1 MVVTV
6 NERLKDLRSET
17 KLKLEEF
24 SSLLGLSKST
34 ISDYEQDGNTVPFDY
49 IIKVA
54 KVCNVST
61 DYIAGLSE
69 TRNPTDI
76 DVKKLHLSDKAIE
89 KLCNPSFNPNVLS
102 EMIETDEFSPFMRD
116 MEIYINGYV
125 EEGLGYY
132 NIAMNSNRKKLEYQ
146 TNNDANSIISR
157 ELDLI
162 RVSQD
167 DYFTTLFGKDIIP
180 IANRLKEKHKE
191 SSSTSNFKIEDE
203 DISDLFV
210 GFLDENGNIKKDKGT
225 LAKGI
230 LVLIK
235 KLMIRSNF
243 SEIKANAFMDR
254 IQPILSFLIHESPT
268 IETNSRKRR
277 NSKKSSEE

>member
-17 KLKLEEF
+17 KLKLGEF

-102 EMIETDEFSPFMRD
+102 EMIETDEFNPFMRD

-277 NSKKSSEE
+277 NNQENSK

>member
-17 KLKLEEF
+17 NLKLVEF

-34 ISDYEQDGNTVPFDY
+34 ISDYEQDGNAVPFDY

-102 EMIETDEFSPFMRD
+102 EMIETDEFNPFMRD

-146 TNNDANSIISR
+146 TNNDANSIVSR

-277 NSKKSSEE
+277 NNQENSK

>member
-17 KLKLEEF
+17 HLKLGEF
-24 SSLLGLSKST
+24 SSLVGLSKST

-69 TRNPTDI
+69 IRNPTDI

-102 EMIETDEFSPFMRD
+102 EMIETDEFNPFMRD

-277 NSKKSSEE
+277 NNQENSK

>member
-1 MVVTV
+1 
-6 NERLKDLRSET
+6 
-17 KLKLEEF
+17 
-24 SSLLGLSKST
+24 
-34 ISDYEQDGNTVPFDY
+34 
-49 IIKVA
+49 
-54 KVCNVST
+54 
-61 DYIAGLSE
+61 
-69 TRNPTDI
+69 
-76 DVKKLHLSDKAIE
+76 
-89 KLCNPSFNPNVLS
+89 
-102 EMIETDEFSPFMRD
+102 

>member
-102 EMIETDEFSPFMRD
+102 EMIETDEFNPFMRD

-243 SEIKANAFMDR
+243 SEIKANGFMDR

>member
-89 KLCNPSFNPNVLS
+89 KLCSPSFNPNVLS
-102 EMIETDEFSPFMRD
+102 EMIETDEFNPFMRD

>member
-102 EMIETDEFSPFMRD
+102 EMIETDEFNPFMRD

>member
-1 MVVTV
+1 M
-6 NERLKDLRSET
+6 
-17 KLKLEEF
+17 
-24 SSLLGLSKST
+24 
-34 ISDYEQDGNTVPFDY
+34 
-49 IIKVA
+49 
-54 KVCNVST
+54 
-61 DYIAGLSE
+61 
-69 TRNPTDI
+69 
-76 DVKKLHLSDKAIE
+76 HLSDKAIE

-102 EMIETDEFSPFMRD
+102 EMIETDEFNPFMRD

-162 RVSQD
+162 WVSQD

-243 SEIKANAFMDR
+243 SEIKANGFMDR

>member
-17 KLKLEEF
+17 NLKLAEF

-102 EMIETDEFSPFMRD
+102 EMIETDEFNPFMRD

-277 NSKKSSEE
+277 NNQ